1 MMDGGMMGGMTA
13 AWGIW
18 AFLVIL
24 TLVAVLVVAVLASVW
39 LVRKLREDEHS
50 PMASGIGES
59 AYEAL
64 RRRYATGE
72 IDDEEYERRLAVLN
86 RRRAGEACRGSSAA
100 AGTFSISST
109 RLNAS
114 THPRRGHLL

>member
-13 AWGIW
+13 AWVIW
-18 AFLVIL
+18 AILVIL
-24 TLVAVLVVAVLASVW
+24 TLLAVLVVAVLASVW
-39 LVRKLREDEHS
+39 LVRKLREGE
-50 PMASGIGES
+50 PGPVATGIGES

-86 RRRAGEACRGSSAA
+86 R
-100 AGTFSISST
+100 
-109 RLNAS
+109 
-114 THPRRGHLL
+114 P

>member
-24 TLVAVLVVAVLASVW
+24 TLLAILVVAVLGSVW
-39 LVRKLREDEHS
+39 LVRKLREDDHG
-50 PMASGIGES
+50 PMASDLGES
-59 AYEAL
+59 AYEVL

-72 IDDEEYERRLAVLN
+72 IDDEEYERRLAVLH
-86 RRRAGEACRGSSAA
+86 RR
-100 AGTFSISST
+100 
-109 RLNAS
+109 
-114 THPRRGHLL
+114 